1 MPEKVSTSDN
11 GNFETLWEV
20 EIDGT
25 IRYNTPNITIKEKE
39 ARKWYFIE
47 VFLPEDHCINV
58 KENEKIDK
66 NWLGLAEKA
75 WTKHYL
81 KSSFKIIIQYH
92 TSCCWNNRHDTKTT
106 WNL

>member
-1 MPEKVSTSDN
+1 MQNINATLGKILLDVEFAGNFAENTLQIAAKNWYQHMPEEVSTSDN

-39 ARKWYFIE
+39 ARKSYFIE

-66 NWLGLAEKA
+66 N
-75 WTKHYL
+75 
-81 KSSFKIIIQYH
+81 
-92 TSCCWNNRHDTKTT
+92 
-106 WNL
+106 

>member
-1 MPEKVSTSDN
+1 MPEEVSTSDN

-39 ARKWYFIE
+39 ARKSYFIE

-66 NWLGLAEKA
+66 N
-75 WTKHYL
+75 
-81 KSSFKIIIQYH
+81 
-92 TSCCWNNRHDTKTT
+92 
-106 WNL
+106 